1 MVVSLLQGAAPD
13 RLRIE
18 STDPFRSSSTVEQ
31 AAVKD
36 LSAAT
41 KPSSLNSNQMAAAV
55 IGPFLDCSCD
65 DWEAVLCIDAADGF
79 EDRGRHPSSFI
90 PDR

>member
-1 MVVSLLQGAAPD
+1 MVVSLLQRAAPD
-13 RLRIE
+13 GLRIE

-36 LSAAT
+36 LSAANQ
-41 KPSSLNSNQMAAAV
+41 PDPLNSKQTVAAV

-65 DWEAVLCIDAADGF
+65 D
-79 EDRGRHPSSFI
+79 
-90 PDR
+90 